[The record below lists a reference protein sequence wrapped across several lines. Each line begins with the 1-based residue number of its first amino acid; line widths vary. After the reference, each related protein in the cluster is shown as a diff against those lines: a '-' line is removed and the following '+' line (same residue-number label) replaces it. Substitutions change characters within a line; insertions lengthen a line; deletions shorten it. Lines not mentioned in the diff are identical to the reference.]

1 MKIMMSDWLMNAGIV
16 GYIRIQKTAGKKIP
30 IHDQRYIEIKHDDLN
45 NFSHRYFTYALK
57 QYMKNQLTI
66 YGILNKFTKLSKKE
80 SWKLNSTIKNEAEK
94 INDGLKLDYNDFE
107 RSIKTCIKQL
117 SEFRDKSI
125 EIIRCELKSS
135 DLKKED
141 IEKLEEKIKKEFSD
155 KVGIDKKGKKKFLGK
170 IATIAD
176 NDTKFLVT
184 FFRNFYFNK
193 DIIGQYGSKRRT
205 CFEEKYIKPAIKQL
219 DSNTSASD
227 GIICRFCRQNTVNI
241 KKFDDVNSIFSE
253 GMFSNIA
260 ISLRFKNFFY
270 NMQSDL
276 FICDVCEL
284 LFLCVWAGLNEIPLQ
299 ARNKINGKEIDS
311 NYIFVNIPSLE
322 LTYDENEKI
331 DKQYKQSLERLEG
344 TIYENVV
351 NDVFLQQHK
360 TKSVWT
366 TQNILFVELKT
377 VSRKDTGRPDYYY
390 FHIGKDVAK
399 LFQDPFVINSFK
411 GIQGKEKLLDRR
423 ELNIGR
429 EVVSRILKRDPLL
442 PLCYHLLHTYL
453 NNQQMQ
459 KLLDKVFNILLIFT
473 IHNVILSEDK
483 TMLESK
489 QVFGILN
496 NLRYEGSKFTNM
508 KYEKR
513 KSLSYVLLSMIR
525 NKKID
530 GFYDMIVKMYMSENK
545 PIPESLVSILNH
557 KDEIDFQSR
566 AYAFMSGF
574 LHKNNNLQKE
584 VETT

>member
-1 MKIMMSDWLMNAGIV
+1 MKIIMSDWLMNAGII
-16 GYIRIQKTAGKKIP
+16 GYIRIQKIAGKEIS
-30 IHDQRYIEIKHDDLN
+30 INDQRYIEIKNDDLK

-66 YGILNKFTKLSKKE
+66 YGILNKFTKLSKSD
-80 SWKLNSTIKNEAEK
+80 SWKLNSVIKNEADK
-94 INDGLKLDYNDFE
+94 INEELKLDYDNFD
-107 RSIKTCIKQL
+107 RSIEICIKQL
-117 SEFRDKSI
+117 SKFRDKSI
-125 EIIRCELKSS
+125 EIIRKELKNILKQT
-135 DLKKED
+135 DL
-141 IEKLEEKIKKEFSD
+141 EKLEEKITNEFSD
-155 KVGIDKKGKKKFLGK
+155 KIETDEKGKEKFLGK
-170 IATIAD
+170 IATITD
-176 NDTKFLVT
+176 NNTKFLVT

-193 DIIGQYGSKRRT
+193 DVIGQYGSERRIN
-205 CFEEKYIKPAIKQL
+205 FERKYVSPAISSL
-219 DSNTSASD
+219 DRSTFASN
-227 GIICRFCRQNTVNI
+227 GIICKFCRQNIVNI

-260 ISLRFKNFFY
+260 TSLKFRNFFY

-284 LFLCVWAGLNEIPLQ
+284 LFLCAWAGLNEIPYQ
-299 ARNKINGKEIDS
+299 VRKKINGKEIDS

-322 LTYDENEKI
+322 LTYNENEKI

-366 TQNILFVELKT
+366 IQNILFVELKT
-377 VSRKDTGRPDYYY
+377 VSRKDIGRPNYHY
-390 FHIGKDVAK
+390 FHVGKDVAK
-399 LFQDPFVINSFK
+399 LFQDDFAINSFRR
-411 GIQGKEKLLDRR
+411 IQGKVSLSDGIETDL
-423 ELNIGR
+423 GR
-429 EVVSRILKRDPLL
+429 EVVSRILKHDPLL
-442 PLCYHLLHTYL
+442 PLCYHLLYTYL
-453 NNQQMQ
+453 NDQQVQ

-473 IHNVILSEDK
+473 IYNVILSGDK

-496 NLRYEGSKFTNM
+496 NLREEGSKFTNL

-513 KSLSYVLLSMIR
+513 KSFSYVLLSMIR

-530 GFYDMIVKMYMSENK
+530 GFYDLVVKMYMSENK
-545 PIPESLVSILNH
+545 PIPESLISILNH

-574 LHKNNNLQKE
+574 LNKNNNLQEK